1 MNWIVN
7 NRYVIVGV
15 IAVIAGAVVAL
26 IKFLQ
31 LPREQQIQ
39 KVLEWLL
46 GAVTD
51 AEKELGSGTGK
62 LKLAKVYDQFIDKF
76 FWLAEKVSFGK
87 FSELVDEAL
96 KEMKHLIDTNPSVAA
111 YVAGGEQE
119 E

>member
-96 KEMKHLIDTNPSVAA
+96 IEMKHLIDTNPSVAA